1 MKRVC
6 VSLSVLAVLALSWM
20 LVGCG
25 SSPSASSGRD
35 EVPEWVLNPPESD
48 EQYFYFSGSGRSG
61 SGSLAEAEEIA
72 RGALLDEIMRFLGV
86 RITSETTA
94 TAKAS
99 LDSYQTEVIQSLT
112 STASGRVTGLEIAD
126 KYADQRSGGTT
137 LYLLARYNR
146 ADLLKEKGRLEG
158 IFQEKIEAVSRPE
171 REAQELAARKLY
183 YQAALRYIEAAAA
196 AYKSELENAAIKFER
211 NITRATEAVREIGLI
226 KLNDNLAA
234 EIGRQFTEPFSVKIV
249 AGSAAGDPGIAD
261 VALRATYKEM
271 KSSGRKGVRTQVLK
285 TDREG
290 MARFLHPAPQFVGR
304 EEVILALDMGEAL
317 ESLEDVPPEMQDL
330 VDGLERMVLAKRV
343 KYLFESVSPAAGISM
358 GVAVFDLD
366 ASGSPLNSAETS
378 AGLLS
383 GMGEVG
389 FSVRS
394 LPVAVTNV
402 AGRQDAQ
409 VIALLK
415 KNFSGQVS
423 RAVYGSARISDHQQD
438 GQIVI
443 IQVTGTIKV
452 VDLETEAILLTVNK
466 VKRAQGTNP
475 AAALAAAFK
484 QLGDDMA
491 QAVMNQL
498 R

>member
-1 MKRVC
+1 
-6 VSLSVLAVLALSWM
+6 
-20 LVGCG
+20 
-25 SSPSASSGRD
+25 
-35 EVPEWVLNPPESD
+35 
-48 EQYFYFSGSGRSG
+48 
-61 SGSLAEAEEIA
+61 
-72 RGALLDEIMRFLGV
+72 
-86 RITSETTA
+86 
-94 TAKAS
+94 
-99 LDSYQTEVIQSLT
+99 
-112 STASGRVTGLEIAD
+112 
-126 KYADQRSGGTT
+126 
-137 LYLLARYNR
+137 
-146 ADLLKEKGRLEG
+146 
-158 IFQEKIEAVSRPE
+158 
-171 REAQELAARKLY
+171 
-183 YQAALRYIEAAAA
+183 
-196 AYKSELENAAIKFER
+196 
-211 NITRATEAVREIGLI
+211 
-226 KLNDNLAA
+226 
-234 EIGRQFTEPFSVKIV
+234 
-249 AGSAAGDPGIAD
+249 
-261 VALRATYKEM
+261 
-271 KSSGRKGVRTQVLK
+271 
-285 TDREG
+285 
-290 MARFLHPAPQFVGR
+290 
-304 EEVILALDMGEAL
+304 MGEAL

>member
-1 MKRVC
+1 MKRVS
-6 VSLSVLAVLALSWM
+6 VILSVLVVLTASWM
-20 LVGCG
+20 LTGCG
-25 SSPSASSGRD
+25 SSPSVSAGGG

-48 EQYFYFSGSGRSG
+48 EQYFYFSGSGLSRSG
-61 SGSLAEAEEIA
+61 SLVEAEEIA

-86 RITSETTA
+86 KITSETTA

-99 LDSYQTEVIQSLT
+99 LDSFQTEVIQSLT

-126 KYADQRSGGTT
+126 KYADQGSGGTT

-146 ADLLKEKGRLEG
+146 ADLLKEKARLEG

-171 REAQELAARKLY
+171 REGQELAARKLY
-183 YQAALRYIEAAAA
+183 YQAALRFIEAAAA

-211 NITRATEAVREIGLI
+211 NMTRATEAVRQIGLV
-226 KLNDNLAA
+226 KLNDNLKVD
-234 EIGRQFTEPFSVKIV
+234 IGQPFGEPFTLKVV
-249 AGSAAGDPGIAD
+249 AGAAADDPGLED
-261 VALRATYKEM
+261 VVLRATYKQM
-271 KSSGRKGVRTQVLK
+271 KSTGRKGVRSQVIK
-285 TDREG
+285 SDRDG
-290 MARFLHPAPQFVGR
+290 TARFTHPAPQFVGR
-304 EEVILALDMGEAL
+304 EEVTVSLEMSEAL
-317 ESLEDVPPEMQDL
+317 ESLEDVPREMRDL
-330 VDGLERMVLAKRV
+330 VDGLEQAVLAKRV
-343 KYLFESVSPAAGISM
+343 KYMFESVSPAAKIST

-366 ASGSPLNSAETS
+366 ASGSPLNSTETS
-378 AGLLS
+378 AGLLA
-383 GMGEVG
+383 GMGEAG
-389 FSVRS
+389 FVVRS
-394 LPVAVTNV
+394 LPVAVTAV

-415 KNFSGQVS
+415 NNFSGQVE
-423 RAVYGSARISDHQQD
+423 RAIFGSARISDHQQD

-452 VDLETEAILLTVNK
+452 VDLAGGAILLTVNK
-466 VKRAQGTNP
+466 MKRAQGTNP

-484 QLGDDMA
+484 QLGDDLS

>member
-6 VSLSVLAVLALSWM
+6 VSLSVLAVLVLSWM

-25 SSPSASSGRD
+25 SSPSVSSGRD
-35 EVPEWVLNPPESD
+35 GVPEWVLNPPESD
-48 EQYFYFSGSGRSG
+48 EQYVYFSGSGLSG

-94 TAKAS
+94 TARAS

-112 STASGRVTGLEIAD
+112 SKASGRVTGLEIAD
-126 KYADQRSGGTT
+126 KYADQRAGGTT

-146 ADLLKEKGRLEG
+146 ADLLKEKRRLEE

-183 YQAALRYIEAAAA
+183 YQAALSYIEAAAA

-226 KLNDNLAA
+226 KLNDNLKVD
-234 EIGRQFTEPFSVKIV
+234 IGRQFAEPFLVKIV
-249 AGSAAGDPGIAD
+249 AGAAAGDPGIAD

-290 MARFLHPAPQFVGR
+290 MARFLHPVPQFVGR
-304 EEVILALDMGEAL
+304 EEIILALDMGAAL

-330 VDGLERMVLAKRV
+330 VDGLEKVVLAKRV
-343 KYLFESVSPAAGISM
+343 KYLFESVSPAAGIPM

-394 LPVAVTNV
+394 LAVAVPGV

-415 KNFSGQVS
+415 NNFSGQVE

-491 QAVMNQL
+491 QAVVNQL